1 MVGEKIMKKTY
12 LLAVTAIAG
21 VTLATTTI
29 PSAGF
34 NSGIVQAASKKEFK
48 VKHDKYH
55 KERVSVNVK
64 NPKAGDY
71 AKIDNGEYMTWIKGN
86 KKLPSYTAKGLK
98 FTDLKYQIYAIENYK
113 NYDQILDIN
122 KNDKAVFG
130 KSQFADP
137 VDQTFVVLKVTTNI
151 ENTSKKTLT
160 FSGLS
165 GEAKNLTADHGKKI
179 KSSNIAYDDDTS
191 NIQIKPGQK
200 LENKQM
206 VLVLSYGTNLKSA
219 LKKIDSK
226 HLKVKTNG
234 VKDENNT
241 NLGGEKT
248 LNFIIK

>member
-1 MVGEKIMKKTY
+1 MKKTY
-12 LLAVTAIAG
+12 LLAVTALAG
-21 VTLATTTI
+21 VTLATTTL

-34 NSGIVQAASKKEFK
+34 TNNIVQAASKKEFK

-55 KERVSVNVK
+55 KKRVSVNVK

-86 KKLPSYTAKGLK
+86 KKLSSYKAKGLK
-98 FTDLKYQIYAIENYK
+98 FTNLKYQVFAIENYK
-113 NYDQILDIN
+113 NYDQILNIN

-130 KSQFADP
+130 KSQFSDP

-151 ENTSKKTLT
+151 ENTSKKTIT
-160 FSGLS
+160 FGGLS
-165 GEAKNLTADHGKKI
+165 GEAKKIKLDKGKKV
-179 KSSNIAYDDDTS
+179 KNKNIAFDDASS

-200 LENKQM
+200 LKNKEM
-206 VLVLSYGTNLKSA
+206 VLVLSYGTDLKSA
-219 LKKIDSK
+219 LKKIKSK
-226 HLKVKTNG
+226 HLKVTTSG
-234 VKDENNT
+234 IKDENNK